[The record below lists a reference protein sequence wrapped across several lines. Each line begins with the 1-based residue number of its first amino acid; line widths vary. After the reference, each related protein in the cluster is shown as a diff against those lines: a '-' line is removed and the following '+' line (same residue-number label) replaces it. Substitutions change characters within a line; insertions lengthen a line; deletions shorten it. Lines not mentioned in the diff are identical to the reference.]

1 VIFDRYKLDMFPAS
15 FLLLTNV
22 ESVCRFAGINISYS
36 MGRGL
41 GLTLKSKHFHRF
53 FTANMYWRAGDIN
66 ERTRSTISTV
76 HTATGYDVL
85 LQSGSLPT
93 YIYFIK
99 R

>member
-1 VIFDRYKLDMFPAS
+1 MIFDRYKLDMFPAS

-22 ESVCRFAGINISYS
+22 EAVCRFAGINLSYS

-41 GLTLKSKHFHRF
+41 GLTPESKHFHWF
-53 FTANMYWRAGDIN
+53 FTANVHWRAGDIS
-66 ERTRSTISTV
+66 ERTQPTTSTV
-76 HTATGYDVL
+76 HTATGDDVL
-85 LQSGSLPT
+85 VQSGSLLT